1 MMYLKIGLYGGWV
14 MVEIFRFGVPN
25 GFQLQFP
32 FSIQTA
38 CRGFVADVRAIELI
52 DQDTK
57 WWNTRLIHDNFS

>member
-1 MMYLKIGLYGGWV
+1 